1 MYIWAFGPSEH
12 IKEFVNLKTKQTK
25 EGLFLL
31 QPSIQ
36 ISPLF
41 DKTGKSARMF
51 DKNNDIIVSYWDKER
66 RSDSYEI
73 TLYADFSKCILSES
87 DIIDIASYKITPSQY
102 SIKSITHNEDN
113 KYKFI
118 ISTTKPSPCN
128 IKIQYSLNL
137 PDWIDTCNYEGNNIP
152 PQGHTYGIKYLF
164 GGVFDAYD
172 NQFDNLFEIN
182 LKLK

>member
-1 MYIWAFGPSEH
+1 M
-12 IKEFVNLKTKQTK
+12 
-25 EGLFLL
+25 FLL

-87 DIIDIASYKITPSQY
+87 DIIDISSYKITPSQY

-172 NQFDNLFEIN
+172 NKFHNLFEIN